1 MISTDKIK
9 AINDLDLEP
18 IKVKLM
24 HRESGEGWTLDKA
37 NAVEAE
43 YRRFLILMKLYPS
56 AAASPQFDVDIFWH
70 YHILDTLKYAIDCQ
84 TIYGYFLHHFPYL
97 GLRGEDDETAH
108 QQHGEQMKR
117 LYETTFG
124 QDYGSAAAA
133 WSMSPPAVHGTDV
146 VASAW
151 SMSPPAGGGDVV
163 TSAWSMSPPQTAAAD
178 AVQGAW
184 SMSPPS
190 DGADLRRPR
199 LSLVA

>member
-1 MISTDKIK
+1 MISTDKIN
-9 AINDLDLEP
+9 AITDLDLDP
-18 IKVKLM
+18 VKVKLM
-24 HRESGEGWTLDKA
+24 HRESGEGWTLEKA
-37 NAVEAE
+37 NAVESE

-84 TIYGYFLHHFPYL
+84 AIYGYFLHHFPYL

-124 QDYGSAAAA
+124 EEYGSAAAA
-133 WSMSPPAVHGTDV
+133 WSMSPPASAATDG

-151 SMSPPAGGGDVV
+151 SMSPP
-163 TSAWSMSPPQTAAAD
+163 QTVAAD
-178 AVQGAW
+178 ALRGAW
-184 SMSPPS
+184 SMSPPA
-190 DGADLRRPR
+190 GTTDLSRPR
-199 LSLVA
+199 LPIAA